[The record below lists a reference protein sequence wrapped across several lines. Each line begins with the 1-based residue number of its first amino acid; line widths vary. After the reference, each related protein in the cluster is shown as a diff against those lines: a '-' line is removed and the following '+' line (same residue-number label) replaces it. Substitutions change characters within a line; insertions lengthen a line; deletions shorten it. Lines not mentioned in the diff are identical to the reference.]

1 MTGHTNKT
9 TVERIGDIVLIGEE
23 HRNKR
28 SAKLAE
34 EVLDGLNPGV
44 IGLEHVA
51 GTGAIGVLRRYAD
64 NHGITRVKIDGPKRF
79 RRTVDDVHDLIG
91 TANFFADPIQ
101 EDGDLDP
108 EVPQIARNK
117 VRDKFGLDTHRQM
130 YPERERYMA
139 RRLNRLRESWDT
151 PVVAGMGAFHVDAV
165 AEMMPR
171 VGAIG
176 SINSRRIRNAPAADA
191 STDNRATG

>member
-1 MTGHTNKT
+1 MTEHTNKT
-9 TVERIGDIVLIGEE
+9 TVERVGNIVLIGEE
-23 HRNKR
+23 HRNER

-44 IGLEHVA
+44 VGLEHVA
-51 GTGAIGVLRRYAD
+51 DTGAIGVLRRYAD

-79 RRTVDDVHDLIG
+79 NSTVDNPRELIG

-108 EVPQIARNK
+108 EVPQIARSK
-117 VRDKFGLDTHRQM
+117 VRDEFGLDTHRQM

-139 RRLNRLRESWDT
+139 RRLNRLAEDWET
-151 PVVAGMGAFHVDAV
+151 PVVAGIGAFHVDAV
-165 AEMMPR
+165 ANMIPR
-171 VGAIG
+171 VGAIE
-176 SINSRRIRNAPAADA
+176 SIGATRITTTT
-191 STDNRATG
+191 STEATTTA